1 MVVPI
6 VQTHFGQPG
15 KREDLHGTDTH
26 VEAGMERNIMGE
38 LEACREAGTKPN
50 FSDIARRYG
59 VHRHTVAK
67 YWREGADLEDRRS
80 DRQSA
85 FERVRDV
92 VEERATLPGV
102 TKRGIYEWLL
112 DRYPG
117 LGLPGYGAFTAWCR
131 REGIALGPASARE
144 PHPRFETAPGQQ
156 LQFDWK
162 EDLLMHDR
170 DGRECAFNV
179 FTATLGYSRFHVF
192 LYARTRTLDDLL
204 ACLVRTFVTIGG
216 VPEECLTDNMSAVVS
231 IRDGRRSKSERA
243 VRFARDA
250 GFRLE
255 LCKPR
260 TPQTKGKDESANRFL
275 SRLASYEGDFAGE
288 GELAAII
295 ARLQAE
301 SNREPN
307 GTTHLPPA
315 TLFLREKDALRPV
328 GSLRLLEEA
337 VGATSVQVVPSTM
350 LVRAAGREFSVPM
363 RCIGRKVTVV
373 TMPGGQVR
381 VMMGGEEVACHDASS
396 ERAPFNY
403 DESHYEEAIE
413 GKRRYSD
420 SDIREAA
427 RANLDLID
435 RMGRSE

>member
-1 MVVPI
+1 
-6 VQTHFGQPG
+6 
-15 KREDLHGTDTH
+15 
-26 VEAGMERNIMGE
+26 MERNIMGE
-38 LEACREAGTKPN
+38 LEACREAGAKPN

-67 YWREGADLEDRRS
+67 YWKEGIATEDRRG
-80 DRQSA
+80 DRGSA
-85 FERVRDV
+85 FDQVRGA

-131 REGIALGPASARE
+131 RNDVLLGPAGASE
-144 PHPRFETAPGQQ
+144 PHPRYETAPGQQ

-170 DGRECAFNV
+170 EGRAWAFNV
-179 FTATLGYSRFHVF
+179 FSATLGYSRFHVF

-204 ACLVRTFVTIGG
+204 MCLVRTFATIGG
-216 VPEECLTDNMSAVVS
+216 VPRECLTDNMSAIVS
-231 IRDGRRSKSERA
+231 IRDGRRSRSERA

-250 GFRLE
+250 GFELE
-255 LCKPR
+255 LCRPH

-275 SRLASYEGDFAGE
+275 SRLAAYEGDFAGE
-288 GELAAII
+288 DELIRTI
-295 ARLQAE
+295 GRLQAE

-307 GTTHLPPA
+307 GTTRLPPA
-315 TLFLREKDALRPV
+315 TLFMREKDALRPV
-328 GSLRLLEEA
+328 GNLRLLEEA
-337 VGATSVQVVPSTM
+337 VGDVSVQVVPSTM
-350 LVRAAGREFSVPM
+350 LVRALGRGFSVPR
-363 RCIGRKVTVV
+363 RCIGRSVRVV
-373 TMPGGQVR
+373 SMPGGEVR
-381 VMMGGEEVACHDASS
+381 VMMGGEEVACHDANA
-396 ERAPFNY
+396 ETAPFNY
-403 DESHYEEAIE
+403 HEDHYEEALE

-420 SDIREAA
+420 ADIREAA